1 MDNLHLIQLGQ
12 YERPT
17 ITEERNKDWVS
28 IGDNNDYYQSLI
40 SAYMDSTTNNAV
52 INGVVNQIYG
62 KGLDATD
69 SAQKPDQYAQMKS
82 LVKPHDLRN
91 VCQDLKLLGEAAFQ
105 ITYNGNKISAITHF
119 PRETLRAEKMNDN
132 GEVKNYF
139 YSADWTK
146 VKQNTKL
153 KKFPV
158 FGSGAQ
164 NEIYIIKR
172 YVTGF
177 YYYSPADYNT
187 AYATLENEIACYL
200 INDTQ
205 NGFSGTKV
213 VNFNNGVP
221 DREKQLAIKNDV
233 MSKLTGSY
241 GEKVIVAFNNNAESK
256 TTVEDIPLDNAP
268 QHYQYLSEECSK
280 KIMLTHRVTSPLLL
294 GLSSAN
300 GFSSNA
306 DEIQNAS
313 RLFNNVVIQPYQN
326 LLIDSLDA
334 ILAVNDISLNLY
346 FKTIEP
352 LEFMDLENVE
362 GEENIEE
369 QTGVKED
376 GEIVDKT
383 VTEISE
389 DEIEQVEASY
399 NGAQISSAIDIIAK
413 VKEGVLTKKQ
423 AIVFLIQFLQLP
435 ENIAKGFF
443 NEGGEE
449 ILKKI
454 LNKKLKQEDT
464 TQLEIMASN
473 AKKTALDELI
483 DLGQSEEE
491 VLNDYDLVH
500 EAEVDYDLEDELD
513 FVVTE
518 INKTTKKEFAS
529 TGRAYPKAKSSQDG
543 ESKKKSE
550 EGVEFLVRYFYEAAP
565 NPAPS
570 SRTFCD
576 KMMAAKKLYRK
587 EDIIRMG
594 EKPVN
599 PGFGKG
605 GSDVYSVWLWKG
617 GARCN
622 HRWTRKLFARKG
634 GRSLG
639 EAVSTTK
646 AIKRGFKPET
656 NAKKV
661 SIAPKNMK
669 YAGYTASYWNKK
681 GFEK

>member
-40 SAYMDSTTNNAV
+40 DAYMDSTTNNAV

-69 SAQKPDQYAQMKS
+69 SSQKPDQYTQMKS

-119 PRETLRAEKMNDN
+119 PRETLRAEKMNDK
-132 GEVKNYF
+132 GEIKNYF
-139 YSADWTK
+139 YSADWSK

-164 NEIYIIKR
+164 NEIFIIKR

-187 AYATLENEIACYL
+187 AYATLEKEIAEYL
-200 INDTQ
+200 INDAMCS
-205 NGFSGTKV
+205 FSGTKII
-213 VNFNNGVP
+213 NFSNGIP
-221 DREKQLAIKNDV
+221 DREKQLAIKNDI
-233 MSKLTGSY
+233 MNKLTGSY

-256 TTVEDIPLDNAP
+256 TTIDDVPLNDAP
-268 QHYQYLSEECSK
+268 AHYSYLSEECSK
-280 KIMLTHRVTSPLLL
+280 KIMLTHRVTSPLLIGLRDGNNGL
-294 GLSSAN
+294 GN
-300 GFSSNA
+300 NA

-326 LLIDSLDA
+326 LLIDSLDT

-369 QTGVKED
+369 QTGIKE
-376 GEIVDKT
+376 EEES
-383 VTEISE
+383 TE
-389 DEIEQVEASY
+389 
-399 NGAQISSAIDIIAK
+399 
-413 VKEGVLTKKQ
+413 
-423 AIVFLIQFLQLP
+423 
-435 ENIAKGFF
+435 
-443 NEGGEE
+443 
-449 ILKKI
+449 
-454 LNKKLKQEDT
+454 
-464 TQLEIMASN
+464 LEIMASN
-473 AKKTALDELI
+473 VKKTALDELI

-491 VLNDYDLVH
+491 VLNDYELVH

-550 EGVEFLVRYFYEAAP
+550 EGVEFIVRYFYEAAP

-587 EDIIRMG
+587 EDIIKMG

-599 PGFGKG
+599 AGFGKSG
-605 GSDVYSVWLWKG
+605 ADTYSIWLYKG

-646 AIKRGFKPET
+646 AIKRGFRPET

-669 YAGYTASYWNKK
+669 YAGYTAAYWNKMGYK
-681 GFEK
+681 

>member
-1 MDNLHLIQLGQ
+1 LYIMDNLHLIQLNQ

-40 SAYMDSTTNNAV
+40 DAYMDSTTNNAV

-69 SAQKPDQYAQMKS
+69 SSQKPEQYAQMRS

-91 VCQDLKLLGEAAFQ
+91 VCQDLKLLGEASFQ
-105 ITYNGNKISAITHF
+105 ITYNGSKISSITHF
-119 PRETLRAEKMNDN
+119 PRETLRAEKMNDK

-139 YSADWTK
+139 YSADWSKVTK
-146 VKQNTKL
+146 NTKL

-233 MSKLTGSY
+233 MNKLTGSY
-241 GEKVIVAFNNNAESK
+241 GERVIVAFNNNAESK
-256 TTVEDIPLDNAP
+256 TSVENIPLDNAP
-268 QHYQYLSEECSK
+268 QHYEYLSTECSR

-306 DEIQNAS
+306 NEIENAS

-326 LLIDSLDA
+326 LLIDCLKT
-334 ILAVNDISLNLY
+334 ILSVNDISLNLY

-362 GEENIEE
+362 GKEAVEE
-369 QTGVKED
+369 QTGIKNE
-376 GEIVDKT
+376 EEES
-383 VTEISE
+383 TE
-389 DEIEQVEASY
+389 
-399 NGAQISSAIDIIAK
+399 
-413 VKEGVLTKKQ
+413 
-423 AIVFLIQFLQLP
+423 
-435 ENIAKGFF
+435 
-443 NEGGEE
+443 
-449 ILKKI
+449 
-454 LNKKLKQEDT
+454 
-464 TQLEIMASN
+464 LELMAAN

-483 DLGQSEEE
+483 DLGVNEKDLLQEYE
-491 VLNDYDLVH
+491 LVH
-500 EAEVDYDLEDELD
+500 SEEVDYDLEEELD

-529 TGRAYPKAKSSQDG
+529 TGSAKPYRDSKQDG
-543 ESKKKSE
+543 KSKKK
-550 EGVEFLVRYFYEAAP
+550 V
-565 NPAPS
+565 
-570 SRTFCD
+570 
-576 KMMAAKKLYRK
+576 KKKLS
-587 EDIIRMG
+587 
-594 EKPVN
+594 
-599 PGFGKG
+599 F
-605 GSDVYSVWLWKG
+605 
-617 GARCN
+617 
-622 HRWTRKLFARKG
+622 
-634 GRSLG
+634 
-639 EAVSTTK
+639 
-646 AIKRGFKPET
+646 
-656 NAKKV
+656 
-661 SIAPKNMK
+661 
-669 YAGYTASYWNKK
+669 
-681 GFEK
+681 

>member
-40 SAYMDSTTNNAV
+40 DAYMDSTTNNAV

-119 PRETLRAEKMNDN
+119 PRETLRAEKMNDK
-132 GEVKNYF
+132 GEIKNYF
-139 YSADWTK
+139 YSADWSK
-146 VKQNTKL
+146 VKHNTKL

-164 NEIYIIKR
+164 NEIFIIKR

-187 AYATLENEIACYL
+187 AYATLEDEIACYL

-233 MSKLTGSY
+233 MNKLTGSY

-256 TTVEDIPLDNAP
+256 TTVEDIPLVDAP
-268 QHYQYLSEECSK
+268 QHYSYLSEECSK

-306 DEIQNAS
+306 DEIENAS

-326 LLIDSLDA
+326 LLIDSLNT

-369 QTGVKED
+369 QTGIKED
-376 GEIVDKT
+376 DDFS
-383 VTEISE
+383 TE
-389 DEIEQVEASY
+389 
-399 NGAQISSAIDIIAK
+399 
-413 VKEGVLTKKQ
+413 
-423 AIVFLIQFLQLP
+423 
-435 ENIAKGFF
+435 
-443 NEGGEE
+443 
-449 ILKKI
+449 
-454 LNKKLKQEDT
+454 
-464 TQLEIMASN
+464 LEIMASKSISDADSDLLLN
-473 AKKTALDELI
+473 EALDT
-483 DLGQSEEE
+483 LGGEIMNSEEFE
-491 VLNDYDLVH
+491 I
-500 EAEVDYDLEDELD
+500 VDIRDVSEDNISVEDWADNMIELASAVKSD
-513 FVVTE
+513 TP
-518 INKTTKKEFAS
+518 IKNAPNKES
-529 TGRAYPKAKSSQDG
+529 NLDKSYY
-543 ESKKKSE
+543 K
-550 EGVEFLVRYFYEAAP
+550 VRYKYNTA
-565 NPAPS
+565 S
-570 SRTFCD
+570 
-576 KMMAAKKLYRK
+576 AK
-587 EDIIRMG
+587 
-594 EKPVN
+594 
-599 PGFGKG
+599 GKG
-605 GSDVYSVWLWKG
+605 GKSRNFCKEMMARSKRGVVYRLEDIDKASRQMNFKAAELPMHKGQKYDLFKFKG
-617 GARCN
+617 GVYCRDKWQQVLYRMKVDAALDG
-622 HRWTRKLFARKG
+622 KKG
-634 GRSLG
+634 SKDLKDYDVVKEIPKSY
-639 EAVSTTK
+639 EAK
-646 AIKRGFKPET
+646 PRGHKQ
-656 NAKKV
+656 AKK
-661 SIAPKNMK
+661 APVNMP
-669 YAGYTASYWNKK
+669 NKGHHPNYK
-681 GFEK
+681 K

>member
-1 MDNLHLIQLGQ
+1 MDNLHLIQLGA
-12 YERPT
+12 YERPS
-17 ITEERNKDWVS
+17 ITEERNKNWVS
-28 IGDNNDYYQSLI
+28 IGDNNDYYQCLI
-40 SAYMDSTTNNAV
+40 DAYMDSTTNQAV
-52 INGVVNQIYG
+52 INGVSNLIYG

-69 SAQKPDQYAQMKS
+69 SSEKPEQYAQMKS
-82 LVKPHDLRN
+82 LIKPDCLRN
-91 VCQDLKLLGEAAFQ
+91 VSQDLKLLGEAAFQ
-105 ITYNGNKISAITHF
+105 VTYNKNKISAITHF
-119 PRETLRAEKMNDN
+119 PRETLRAEKMNEK

-146 VKQNTKL
+146 VNKNTKL

-164 NEIYIIKR
+164 NEIYIVKR

-177 YYYSPADYNT
+177 YYYSPADYNY
-187 AYATLENEIACYL
+187 AYATLESEIANYL

-221 DREKQLAIKNDV
+221 DREKQVSIKNDV

-241 GEKVIVAFNNNAESK
+241 GEKVIIAFNNNAESK
-256 TTVEDIPLDNAP
+256 TTVEDIPLNDAP
-268 QHYQYLSEECSK
+268 AHYQYLSEECSK
-280 KIMLTHRVTSPLLL
+280 KIMVTHRVTSPLLL

-300 GFSSNA
+300 GFASNA
-306 DEIQNAS
+306 DEIKNATL
-313 RLFNNVVIQPYQN
+313 LFDNVVIKPYQN
-326 LLIDSLDA
+326 LLIDSLDE
-334 ILAVNDISLNLY
+334 ILAYNDISLNLY
-346 FKTIEP
+346 FKTLEP
-352 LEFMDLENVE
+352 LEFMDLEDV
-362 GEENIEE
+362 ISEE
-369 QTGVKED
+369 QREEETGIKQDE
-376 GEIVDKT
+376 E
-383 VTEISE
+383 TEIE
-389 DEIEQVEASY
+389 M
-399 NGAQISSAIDIIAK
+399 
-413 VKEGVLTKKQ
+413 
-423 AIVFLIQFLQLP
+423 
-435 ENIAKGFF
+435 
-443 NEGGEE
+443 
-449 ILKKI
+449 
-454 LNKKLKQEDT
+454 
-464 TQLEIMASN
+464 MAFN

-518 INKTTKKEFAS
+518 VNKTTKKEFTS

-550 EGVEFLVRYFYEAAP
+550 ESVEFLVRYFYEAAP

-576 KMMAAKKLYRK
+576 KMRAANKLYRK

-599 PGFGKG
+599 AGFGKG
-605 GSDVYSVWLWKG
+605 GSDIYSIWLYKG

-634 GRSLG
+634 GRGLG

-646 AIKRGFKPET
+646 AIKRGFRPET

-669 YAGYTASYWNKK
+669 YAGYTAAYWNKK

>member
-40 SAYMDSTTNNAV
+40 DAYMDSTTNNAV

-69 SAQKPDQYAQMKS
+69 SAKKPDQYAQMKS
-82 LVKPHDLRN
+82 LVKPNDLRN

-119 PRETLRAEKMNDN
+119 PRETLRAEKMNDK
-132 GEVKNYF
+132 GEIKNYF
-139 YSADWTK
+139 YSADWSK

-164 NEIYIIKR
+164 NEIFIIKR

-177 YYYSPADYNT
+177 YYYAPADYNT

-233 MSKLTGSY
+233 MQKLTGSY

-256 TTVEDIPLDNAP
+256 TTVEDIPLNDAP
-268 QHYQYLSEECSK
+268 AHYSYLSEECSK
-280 KIMLTHRVTSPLLL
+280 KIMLTHRVTSPLLIGLRDGSGGGL
-294 GLSSAN
+294 G
-300 GFSSNA
+300 SNA

-326 LLIDSLDA
+326 LLIDSLDT

-369 QTGVKED
+369 QTGIKE
-376 GEIVDKT
+376 EEET
-383 VTEISE
+383 TE
-389 DEIEQVEASY
+389 
-399 NGAQISSAIDIIAK
+399 
-413 VKEGVLTKKQ
+413 
-423 AIVFLIQFLQLP
+423 
-435 ENIAKGFF
+435 
-443 NEGGEE
+443 
-449 ILKKI
+449 
-454 LNKKLKQEDT
+454 
-464 TQLEIMASN
+464 LEIMASKSISNKDSDELLKN
-473 AKKTALDELI
+473 ALDSLKGVKMDSEEFEIVDIRDLDDENESVEDWAKSMIQLSDIVDSKEDGFSTLDKSMYKVRYKYAKGSSRGGESREFCKEMMNRTSAGIVYRLEDIDKASRDMNFKAAKLPMHNGQKYDLFKFKGGVYCRHKWQQILYKIKKGKEVGSDDLDDYKKTKSIPKSYEP
-483 DLGQSEEE
+483 
-491 VLNDYDLVH
+491 
-500 EAEVDYDLEDELD
+500 
-513 FVVTE
+513 
-518 INKTTKKEFAS
+518 KPR
-529 TGRAYPKAKSSQDG
+529 GRKQAVKA
-543 ESKKKSE
+543 
-550 EGVEFLVRYFYEAAP
+550 
-565 NPAPS
+565 
-570 SRTFCD
+570 
-576 KMMAAKKLYRK
+576 
-587 EDIIRMG
+587 
-594 EKPVN
+594 PVN
-599 PGFGKG
+599 MPNNGHHPNYTGK
-605 GSDVYSVWLWKG
+605 
-617 GARCN
+617 
-622 HRWTRKLFARKG
+622 
-634 GRSLG
+634 
-639 EAVSTTK
+639 
-646 AIKRGFKPET
+646 
-656 NAKKV
+656 
-661 SIAPKNMK
+661 
-669 YAGYTASYWNKK
+669 
-681 GFEK
+681 

>member
-40 SAYMDSTTNNAV
+40 DAYMDSTTNNAV

-119 PRETLRAEKMNDN
+119 PRETLRAEKMNDK
-132 GEVKNYF
+132 GEIKNYY
-139 YSADWTK
+139 YSADWSK
-146 VKQNTKL
+146 VNRNTKL

-164 NEIYIIKR
+164 NEIFIIKR

-233 MSKLTGSY
+233 MNKLTGSY
-241 GEKVIVAFNNNAESK
+241 GERVIVAFNNNAESK
-256 TTVEDIPLDNAP
+256 TSVENIPLDNAP
-268 QHYQYLSEECSK
+268 QHYEYLSTECSK

-306 DEIQNAS
+306 DEIENAS

-369 QTGVKED
+369 QTGIKE
-376 GEIVDKT
+376 EEES
-383 VTEISE
+383 TE
-389 DEIEQVEASY
+389 
-399 NGAQISSAIDIIAK
+399 
-413 VKEGVLTKKQ
+413 
-423 AIVFLIQFLQLP
+423 
-435 ENIAKGFF
+435 
-443 NEGGEE
+443 
-449 ILKKI
+449 
-454 LNKKLKQEDT
+454 
-464 TQLEIMASN
+464 LEIMASKSVSN
-473 AKKTALDELI
+473 KDSDELLKDALDSLKGVKMDTEEFEIVDIRDLDDENESVEDWAKSMIQLSDVVDSKEDGFSTLDKSMYKVRYKYAKGSSRGGESREFCKEMMSRTSAGIVYRLEDIDKASRDMNFKAAKLPMHNGQKYDLFKFKGGVYCRHKWQQILYKIKKGKEVGSDDLDDYKKTKSIPKSYEP
-483 DLGQSEEE
+483 
-491 VLNDYDLVH
+491 
-500 EAEVDYDLEDELD
+500 
-513 FVVTE
+513 
-518 INKTTKKEFAS
+518 KPR
-529 TGRAYPKAKSSQDG
+529 GRKQAVKA
-543 ESKKKSE
+543 
-550 EGVEFLVRYFYEAAP
+550 
-565 NPAPS
+565 
-570 SRTFCD
+570 
-576 KMMAAKKLYRK
+576 
-587 EDIIRMG
+587 
-594 EKPVN
+594 PVN
-599 PGFGKG
+599 MPNNGHHPNYKGK
-605 GSDVYSVWLWKG
+605 
-617 GARCN
+617 
-622 HRWTRKLFARKG
+622 
-634 GRSLG
+634 
-639 EAVSTTK
+639 
-646 AIKRGFKPET
+646 
-656 NAKKV
+656 
-661 SIAPKNMK
+661 
-669 YAGYTASYWNKK
+669 
-681 GFEK
+681 

>member
-40 SAYMDSTTNNAV
+40 DAYMDSTTNNAV

-82 LVKPHDLRN
+82 LVKPNDLRN

-105 ITYNGNKISAITHF
+105 ITYNGSKISAITHF
-119 PRETLRAEKMNDN
+119 PRETLRAEKMNDK
-132 GEVKNYF
+132 GEIKNYF
-139 YSADWTK
+139 YSADWSK

-164 NEIYIIKR
+164 NEIFIVKR

-177 YYYSPADYNT
+177 YYYAPADWNVS
-187 AYATLENEIACYL
+187 YAQLEKEIASYL
-200 INDTQ
+200 INDAMCS
-205 NGFSGTKV
+205 FSGTKII
-213 VNFNNGVP
+213 NFSNGVP
-221 DREKQLAIKNDV
+221 DREKQLAIKNDI
-233 MSKLTGSY
+233 MQKLTGSY

-256 TTVEDIPLDNAP
+256 TTIDDVSLTDAP
-268 QHYQYLSEECSK
+268 AHYSYLSEECSR
-280 KIMLTHRVTSPLLL
+280 KIMLTHRVTSPLLIGLRDGNNGL
-294 GLSSAN
+294 GN
-300 GFSSNA
+300 NA

-334 ILAVNDISLNLY
+334 ILAVNGISLNLY

-362 GEENIEE
+362 GEEATEE
-369 QTGVKED
+369 QTGIKE
-376 GEIVDKT
+376 EEEES
-383 VTEISE
+383 TE
-389 DEIEQVEASY
+389 
-399 NGAQISSAIDIIAK
+399 
-413 VKEGVLTKKQ
+413 
-423 AIVFLIQFLQLP
+423 
-435 ENIAKGFF
+435 
-443 NEGGEE
+443 
-449 ILKKI
+449 
-454 LNKKLKQEDT
+454 
-464 TQLEIMASN
+464 LEIMASN
-473 AKKTALDELI
+473 AKKTVLDELI

-491 VLNDYDLVH
+491 ILNDYDLVH

-513 FVVTE
+513 FVVAE
-518 INKTTKKEFAS
+518 INKTSKKKFAS

-550 EGVEFLVRYFYEAAP
+550 EGVEFLVRYFYETAP

-570 SRTFCD
+570 SRIFCD

-587 EDIIRMG
+587 EDIIKMG

-599 PGFGKG
+599 AGFGKG
-605 GSDVYSVWLWKG
+605 GSDTYSIWLYKG

-646 AIKRGFKPET
+646 AIKRGFRPET

-669 YAGYTASYWNKK
+669 YAGYTAAYWNEK
-681 GFEK
+681 GFKK

>member
-146 VKQNTKL
+146 VDRNTKL

-164 NEIYIIKR
+164 NEIFIIKR

-233 MSKLTGSY
+233 MNKLTGSY
-241 GEKVIVAFNNNAESK
+241 GERVIVAFNNNAESK
-256 TTVEDIPLDNAP
+256 TSVENIPLDNAP
-268 QHYQYLSEECSK
+268 QHYEYLSTECSK

-306 DEIQNAS
+306 DEIENAS

-369 QTGVKED
+369 QTGIKE
-376 GEIVDKT
+376 EEES
-383 VTEISE
+383 TE
-389 DEIEQVEASY
+389 
-399 NGAQISSAIDIIAK
+399 
-413 VKEGVLTKKQ
+413 
-423 AIVFLIQFLQLP
+423 
-435 ENIAKGFF
+435 
-443 NEGGEE
+443 
-449 ILKKI
+449 
-454 LNKKLKQEDT
+454 
-464 TQLEIMASN
+464 LEIMASKSVSN
-473 AKKTALDELI
+473 KDSDELLKDALDSLKGVKMDTKEFEIVDIRDLDDENESVEDWAKSMIQLSDIVDSKEDGFSTLDKSMYKVRYKYAKGSSRGGESREFCKEMMSRTGAGIVYRLEDIDKASRDMNFKAAKLPMHKGQKYDLFKFKGGVYCRHKWQQILYKIKKGKEVGSDDLDDYKKSKTIPKSYEPKPRGRKQAKKA
-483 DLGQSEEE
+483 
-491 VLNDYDLVH
+491 
-500 EAEVDYDLEDELD
+500 
-513 FVVTE
+513 
-518 INKTTKKEFAS
+518 
-529 TGRAYPKAKSSQDG
+529 
-543 ESKKKSE
+543 
-550 EGVEFLVRYFYEAAP
+550 
-565 NPAPS
+565 
-570 SRTFCD
+570 
-576 KMMAAKKLYRK
+576 
-587 EDIIRMG
+587 
-594 EKPVN
+594 PVN
-599 PGFGKG
+599 MPNNGHHPNYKGK
-605 GSDVYSVWLWKG
+605 
-617 GARCN
+617 
-622 HRWTRKLFARKG
+622 
-634 GRSLG
+634 
-639 EAVSTTK
+639 
-646 AIKRGFKPET
+646 
-656 NAKKV
+656 
-661 SIAPKNMK
+661 
-669 YAGYTASYWNKK
+669 
-681 GFEK
+681 

>member
-40 SAYMDSTTNNAV
+40 DAYMDSTTNNAV
-52 INGVVNQIYG
+52 INGIVNQIYG

-69 SAQKPDQYAQMKS
+69 SSQKPDQYAQMKS

-105 ITYNGNKISAITHF
+105 ITYNGSKISAITHF
-119 PRETLRAEKMNDN
+119 PRETLRAEKMNDK
-132 GEVKNYF
+132 GEIKNYF

-146 VKQNTKL
+146 VNKNTKL

-158 FGSGAQ
+158 FGSGGQ

-187 AYATLENEIACYL
+187 AYATLEDEIACYL

-233 MSKLTGSY
+233 MQKLTGSY

-256 TTVEDIPLDNAP
+256 TTVEDIPLNDAP
-268 QHYQYLSEECSK
+268 AHYTYLSEECSR

-306 DEIQNAS
+306 DEIENAS

-362 GEENIEE
+362 GEEAIEE
-369 QTGVKED
+369 QTGIKE
-376 GEIVDKT
+376 EEES
-383 VTEISE
+383 TE
-389 DEIEQVEASY
+389 
-399 NGAQISSAIDIIAK
+399 
-413 VKEGVLTKKQ
+413 
-423 AIVFLIQFLQLP
+423 
-435 ENIAKGFF
+435 
-443 NEGGEE
+443 
-449 ILKKI
+449 
-454 LNKKLKQEDT
+454 
-464 TQLEIMASN
+464 LEIMASKSVSN
-473 AKKTALDELI
+473 KDSDELLKDALDSLKGVKMDSEEFEIVDIRDLDDENESVEDWAKSMIQLSDVVDSKEDGFSTLDKSMYKVRYKYAKGSSRGGESREFCKEMMNRTSAGIVYRLEDIDKASRDMNFKAAKLPMHNGQKYDLFKFKGGVYCRHKWQQILYKIKKGKEVGSDDLDDYKKTKSIPKSYEP
-483 DLGQSEEE
+483 
-491 VLNDYDLVH
+491 
-500 EAEVDYDLEDELD
+500 
-513 FVVTE
+513 
-518 INKTTKKEFAS
+518 KPR
-529 TGRAYPKAKSSQDG
+529 GRKQAVKA
-543 ESKKKSE
+543 
-550 EGVEFLVRYFYEAAP
+550 
-565 NPAPS
+565 
-570 SRTFCD
+570 
-576 KMMAAKKLYRK
+576 
-587 EDIIRMG
+587 
-594 EKPVN
+594 PVN
-599 PGFGKG
+599 MPNNGHHPN
-605 GSDVYSVWLWKG
+605 Y
-617 GARCN
+617 
-622 HRWTRKLFARKG
+622 
-634 GRSLG
+634 
-639 EAVSTTK
+639 
-646 AIKRGFKPET
+646 
-656 NAKKV
+656 KK
-661 SIAPKNMK
+661 
-669 YAGYTASYWNKK
+669 
-681 GFEK
+681 

>member
-40 SAYMDSTTNNAV
+40 DAYMDSTTNNAV
-52 INGVVNQIYG
+52 INGIVNQIYG

-69 SAQKPDQYAQMKS
+69 SAKKPEQYAQMKS

-139 YSADWTK
+139 YSADWSK
-146 VKQNTKL
+146 VDRNTKL

-164 NEIYIIKR
+164 NEIFIIKR

-233 MSKLTGSY
+233 MQKLTGSY

-256 TTVEDIPLDNAP
+256 TTVEDIPLNDAP
-268 QHYQYLSEECSK
+268 AHYTYLSEECSR

-306 DEIQNAS
+306 DEIENAS

-326 LLIDSLDA
+326 LLIDSLNS
-334 ILAVNDISLNLY
+334 ILSINDISLNLY

-352 LEFMDLENVE
+352 LEFMDLENIE
-362 GEENIEE
+362 GEEAIEE
-369 QTGVKED
+369 QTGIKE
-376 GEIVDKT
+376 EEES
-383 VTEISE
+383 TE
-389 DEIEQVEASY
+389 
-399 NGAQISSAIDIIAK
+399 
-413 VKEGVLTKKQ
+413 
-423 AIVFLIQFLQLP
+423 
-435 ENIAKGFF
+435 
-443 NEGGEE
+443 
-449 ILKKI
+449 
-454 LNKKLKQEDT
+454 
-464 TQLEIMASN
+464 LEIMASKSVSDKDSDELLKDALDSLKGVKMDTEEFEIVDIRDLDDEN
-473 AKKTALDELI
+473 ESVEDWAKSMIQLSDVVDSKEDGFSTLDKSMYKVRYKYAKGSSRGGESREFCKEMMSRTGAGIVYRLEDIDKASRDMNFKAAKLPMHNGQKYDLFKFKGGVYCRHKWQQILYKIKKGKEVGSDDLDDYKKSKTIPKSYEPKPRGRKQAKKA
-483 DLGQSEEE
+483 
-491 VLNDYDLVH
+491 
-500 EAEVDYDLEDELD
+500 
-513 FVVTE
+513 
-518 INKTTKKEFAS
+518 
-529 TGRAYPKAKSSQDG
+529 
-543 ESKKKSE
+543 
-550 EGVEFLVRYFYEAAP
+550 
-565 NPAPS
+565 
-570 SRTFCD
+570 
-576 KMMAAKKLYRK
+576 
-587 EDIIRMG
+587 
-594 EKPVN
+594 PVN
-599 PGFGKG
+599 MPNNGHHPNYKGKW
-605 GSDVYSVWLWKG
+605 VKHYL
-617 GARCN
+617 
-622 HRWTRKLFARKG
+622 
-634 GRSLG
+634 
-639 EAVSTTK
+639 
-646 AIKRGFKPET
+646 
-656 NAKKV
+656 
-661 SIAPKNMK
+661 
-669 YAGYTASYWNKK
+669 
-681 GFEK
+681 

>member
-17 ITEERNKDWVS
+17 ISEERNKDWVS

-40 SAYMDSTTNNAV
+40 DAYMDSTTNNAV

-69 SAQKPDQYAQMKS
+69 SAEKPDQYAQMKS

-105 ITYNGNKISAITHF
+105 ITYNGSKISAITHF
-119 PRETLRAEKMNDN
+119 PRETLRAEKMNEK

-146 VKQNTKL
+146 VNKNTKL

-158 FGSGAQ
+158 FGSGGQ
-164 NEIYIIKR
+164 NEIYIVKR

-241 GEKVIVAFNNNAESK
+241 GEKVIIAFNNNAESK
-256 TTVEDIPLDNAP
+256 TTVEDIPLNDAP
-268 QHYQYLSEECSK
+268 AHYSYLSEECSK

-306 DEIQNAS
+306 DEIENAS

-326 LLIDSLDA
+326 LLVDCLDT

-362 GEENIEE
+362 GEEAIEE
-369 QTGVKED
+369 QTGIKE
-376 GEIVDKT
+376 
-383 VTEISE
+383 
-389 DEIEQVEASY
+389 
-399 NGAQISSAIDIIAK
+399 
-413 VKEGVLTKKQ
+413 
-423 AIVFLIQFLQLP
+423 
-435 ENIAKGFF
+435 
-443 NEGGEE
+443 
-449 ILKKI
+449 
-454 LNKKLKQEDT
+454 EDT
-464 TQLEIMASN
+464 TELEIMAS
-473 AKKTALDELI
+473 KSVSDKDSDKLLKEALESLKGVKMD
-483 DLGQSEEE
+483 SEEFE
-491 VLNDYDLVH
+491 IVDIRDLDDENDSVEDWAKSMIQLSDIVDSKEDGFSTLDKSLYKVRYKYAKGSSKGGESREFCKEMMSRTSSGIVYRLEDIDKASRDMNFSAAKLPMHNNKKYDLFKFKGGVYCRH
-500 EAEVDYDLEDELD
+500 KWQQILYKIKKGKEVGSDDLDDY
-513 FVVTE
+513 
-518 INKTTKKEFAS
+518 KRTKSIPKSYEPKPR
-529 TGRAYPKAKSSQDG
+529 GRKQAVKA
-543 ESKKKSE
+543 
-550 EGVEFLVRYFYEAAP
+550 
-565 NPAPS
+565 
-570 SRTFCD
+570 
-576 KMMAAKKLYRK
+576 
-587 EDIIRMG
+587 
-594 EKPVN
+594 PVN
-599 PGFGKG
+599 MPNNGHHPN
-605 GSDVYSVWLWKG
+605 Y
-617 GARCN
+617 
-622 HRWTRKLFARKG
+622 
-634 GRSLG
+634 
-639 EAVSTTK
+639 
-646 AIKRGFKPET
+646 
-656 NAKKV
+656 KK
-661 SIAPKNMK
+661 
-669 YAGYTASYWNKK
+669 
-681 GFEK
+681 

>member
-40 SAYMDSTTNNAV
+40 DAYMDSTTNNAV
-52 INGVVNQIYG
+52 INGIVNQIYG

-119 PRETLRAEKMNDN
+119 PRETLRAEKMNDK
-132 GEVKNYF
+132 GEIKNYF
-139 YSADWTK
+139 YSADWSK
-146 VKQNTKL
+146 VKHNTKL

-164 NEIYIIKR
+164 NEIFIIKR

-187 AYATLENEIACYL
+187 AYATLEDEIACYL

-233 MSKLTGSY
+233 MNKLTGSY
-241 GEKVIVAFNNNAESK
+241 GERVIVAFNNNAESK
-256 TTVEDIPLDNAP
+256 TSVENIPLDNAP
-268 QHYQYLSEECSK
+268 QHYEYLSTECSK

-306 DEIQNAS
+306 DEIENAS

-326 LLIDSLDA
+326 LLIDSLNTLLSA
-334 ILAVNDISLNLY
+334 NDISLNLY

-362 GEENIEE
+362 GEEAIEE
-369 QTGVKED
+369 QTGIKE
-376 GEIVDKT
+376 EEES
-383 VTEISE
+383 TE
-389 DEIEQVEASY
+389 
-399 NGAQISSAIDIIAK
+399 
-413 VKEGVLTKKQ
+413 
-423 AIVFLIQFLQLP
+423 
-435 ENIAKGFF
+435 
-443 NEGGEE
+443 
-449 ILKKI
+449 
-454 LNKKLKQEDT
+454 
-464 TQLEIMASN
+464 LEIMASKSVSN
-473 AKKTALDELI
+473 KDSDELLKNALDSLKGVKMDTEEFEIVDIRDLDDENESVEDWAKSMIQLSDVVDSKEDGFSTLDKSMYKVRYKYAKGSSRGGESREFCKEMMNRTSAGIVYRLEDI
-483 DLGQSEEE
+483 DKASRDMNFKAAKLPMHKGQK
-491 VLNDYDLVH
+491 YDLFKFKGGVYCRH
-500 EAEVDYDLEDELD
+500 KWQQILYKIKKGKEAGSDDLDDY
-513 FVVTE
+513 
-518 INKTTKKEFAS
+518 
-529 TGRAYPKAKSSQDG
+529 
-543 ESKKKSE
+543 KKSKTIPKS
-550 EGVEFLVRYFYEAAP
+550 YEP
-565 NPAPS
+565 KP
-570 SRTFCD
+570 RG
-576 KMMAAKKLYRK
+576 RK
-587 EDIIRMG
+587 QAV
-594 EKPVN
+594 KAPVN
-599 PGFGKG
+599 MPNNGHHPNYTGK
-605 GSDVYSVWLWKG
+605 
-617 GARCN
+617 
-622 HRWTRKLFARKG
+622 
-634 GRSLG
+634 
-639 EAVSTTK
+639 
-646 AIKRGFKPET
+646 
-656 NAKKV
+656 
-661 SIAPKNMK
+661 
-669 YAGYTASYWNKK
+669 
-681 GFEK
+681 

>member
-40 SAYMDSTTNNAV
+40 DAYMDSTTNNAV

-69 SAQKPDQYAQMKS
+69 SAEKPDQYAQMKS
-82 LVKPHDLRN
+82 LVKSDCLRK
-91 VCQDLKLLGEAAFQ
+91 VCQDLKLLGEASFQ

-119 PRETLRAEKMNDN
+119 PRETLRAEKMNDK
-132 GEVKNYF
+132 GEIKNYF
-139 YSADWTK
+139 YSANWSK
-146 VKQNTKL
+146 VNRNTKL

-164 NEIYIIKR
+164 NEIYIVKR

-233 MSKLTGSY
+233 MQKLTGSY

-268 QHYQYLSEECSK
+268 QHYEYLSQECSR

-306 DEIQNAS
+306 DEIENAS

-326 LLIDSLDA
+326 LLIDCLET

-362 GEENIEE
+362 GEEAVEE
-369 QTGVKED
+369 QTGIKEEED
-376 GEIVDKT
+376 NTELELMAASNKTCFHDVSDDELNNIANDIISCGE
-383 VTEISE
+383 EE
-389 DEIEQVEASY
+389 EIE
-399 NGAQISSAIDIIAK
+399 
-413 VKEGVLTKKQ
+413 
-423 AIVFLIQFLQLP
+423 
-435 ENIAKGFF
+435 GF
-443 NEGGEE
+443 
-449 ILKKI
+449 
-454 LNKKLKQEDT
+454 
-464 TQLEIMASN
+464 
-473 AKKTALDELI
+473 ELI
-483 DLGQSEEE
+483 DSQLATS
-491 VLNDYDLVH
+491 D
-500 EAEVDYDLEDELD
+500 EDNIISH
-513 FVVTE
+513 F
-518 INKTTKKEFAS
+518 NFAS
-529 TGRAYPKAKSSQDG
+529 VVKSSPQRTSEQDTSLFKIRYKYFPPQAG
-543 ESKKKSE
+543 DNSR
-550 EGVEFLVRYFYEAAP
+550 EFCR
-565 NPAPS
+565 
-570 SRTFCD
+570 
-576 KMMAAKKLYRK
+576 KMIKANKVYRK
-587 EDIIRMG
+587 EDLDKQSRANSELAATG
-594 EKPVN
+594 ESSYN
-599 PGFGKG
+599 I
-605 GSDVYSVWLWKG
+605 WLYKG
-617 GARCN
+617 GANCKHAWIRN
-622 HRWTRKLFARKG
+622 IYLRKNNKKISVGQARKMITSLPIKG
-634 GRSLG
+634 GVRDSARYG
-639 EAVSTTK
+639 E
-646 AIKRGFKPET
+646 
-656 NAKKV
+656 NNKKV
-661 SIAPKNMK
+661 AQRPIDMPNNGYKNPR
-669 YAGYTASYWNKK
+669 KK
-681 GFEK
+681 KK

>member
-40 SAYMDSTTNNAV
+40 DAYMDSTTNNAV
-52 INGVVNQIYG
+52 INGIVNQIYG

-69 SAQKPDQYAQMKS
+69 SAQKPDQYAQMRS

-105 ITYNGNKISAITHF
+105 ITYNGSKISAITHF

-132 GEVKNYF
+132 GEIKNYF
-139 YSADWTK
+139 YSADWSK
-146 VKQNTKL
+146 VDRNTKL

-164 NEIYIIKR
+164 NEIFIIKR

-187 AYATLENEIACYL
+187 AYATLEDEIACYL

-233 MSKLTGSY
+233 MNKLTGSY

-256 TTVEDIPLDNAP
+256 TTVEDIPLVDAP
-268 QHYQYLSEECSK
+268 QHYSYLSEECSK

-306 DEIQNAS
+306 DEIENAS

-326 LLIDSLDA
+326 LLIDSLDT

-362 GEENIEE
+362 GEEAIEE
-369 QTGVKED
+369 QTGIKE
-376 GEIVDKT
+376 EES
-383 VTEISE
+383 TE
-389 DEIEQVEASY
+389 
-399 NGAQISSAIDIIAK
+399 
-413 VKEGVLTKKQ
+413 
-423 AIVFLIQFLQLP
+423 
-435 ENIAKGFF
+435 
-443 NEGGEE
+443 
-449 ILKKI
+449 
-454 LNKKLKQEDT
+454 
-464 TQLEIMASN
+464 LEIMASKSVSN
-473 AKKTALDELI
+473 KDSDKLLKNALDSLKGVKMDSEEFEIVDIRDLDDENESVEDWAKSMIQLSDVVDSKEDGFSTLDKSMYKVRYKYAKGSSRGGESREFCKEMMSRTSAGIVYRLEDIDKASRDMNFKAAKLPMHNGQKYDLFKFKGGVYCRHKWQEILYKIKKGKEVGSDDLDDYKKSKTIPKSYEPKPRGRKQAKKA
-483 DLGQSEEE
+483 
-491 VLNDYDLVH
+491 
-500 EAEVDYDLEDELD
+500 
-513 FVVTE
+513 
-518 INKTTKKEFAS
+518 
-529 TGRAYPKAKSSQDG
+529 
-543 ESKKKSE
+543 
-550 EGVEFLVRYFYEAAP
+550 
-565 NPAPS
+565 
-570 SRTFCD
+570 
-576 KMMAAKKLYRK
+576 
-587 EDIIRMG
+587 
-594 EKPVN
+594 PVN
-599 PGFGKG
+599 MPNNGHHPN
-605 GSDVYSVWLWKG
+605 Y
-617 GARCN
+617 
-622 HRWTRKLFARKG
+622 
-634 GRSLG
+634 
-639 EAVSTTK
+639 
-646 AIKRGFKPET
+646 
-656 NAKKV
+656 KK
-661 SIAPKNMK
+661 
-669 YAGYTASYWNKK
+669 
-681 GFEK
+681 

>member
-40 SAYMDSTTNNAV
+40 DAYMDSTTNNAV

-119 PRETLRAEKMNDN
+119 PRETLRAEKMNDK
-132 GEVKNYF
+132 GEIKNYF
-139 YSADWTK
+139 YSADWSK
-146 VKQNTKL
+146 VKHNTKL

-164 NEIYIIKR
+164 NEIFIIKR

-187 AYATLENEIACYL
+187 AYATLEDEIACYL

-233 MSKLTGSY
+233 MNKLTGSY

-256 TTVEDIPLDNAP
+256 TTVEDIPLVDAP
-268 QHYQYLSEECSK
+268 QHYSYLSEECSK

-306 DEIQNAS
+306 DEIENAS

-326 LLIDSLDA
+326 LLIDSLNT

-369 QTGVKED
+369 QTGIKED
-376 GEIVDKT
+376 DDFS
-383 VTEISE
+383 TE
-389 DEIEQVEASY
+389 
-399 NGAQISSAIDIIAK
+399 
-413 VKEGVLTKKQ
+413 
-423 AIVFLIQFLQLP
+423 
-435 ENIAKGFF
+435 
-443 NEGGEE
+443 
-449 ILKKI
+449 
-454 LNKKLKQEDT
+454 
-464 TQLEIMASN
+464 LEIMASKSISDADSDLLLN
-473 AKKTALDELI
+473 EALDT
-483 DLGQSEEE
+483 LGGEIMNSEEFE
-491 VLNDYDLVH
+491 I
-500 EAEVDYDLEDELD
+500 VDIRDVSEDNISVEDWADNMIELASAVKSD
-513 FVVTE
+513 TP
-518 INKTTKKEFAS
+518 IKNAPNKES
-529 TGRAYPKAKSSQDG
+529 NLDKSYY
-543 ESKKKSE
+543 K
-550 EGVEFLVRYFYEAAP
+550 VRYKYNTA
-565 NPAPS
+565 S
-570 SRTFCD
+570 
-576 KMMAAKKLYRK
+576 AK
-587 EDIIRMG
+587 
-594 EKPVN
+594 
-599 PGFGKG
+599 GKG
-605 GSDVYSVWLWKG
+605 GKSRKFCKEMMSRSKRGVVYRLEDIDKASRQMNFKAAELPMHKGQKYDLFKFKG
-617 GARCN
+617 GVYCRHKWQQVLYRMKVDAALDG
-622 HRWTRKLFARKG
+622 KKG
-634 GRSLG
+634 SKDLKDYDVVKEIPKSY
-639 EAVSTTK
+639 EAK
-646 AIKRGFKPET
+646 PRGHKQ
-656 NAKKV
+656 AKK
-661 SIAPKNMK
+661 APVNMP
-669 YAGYTASYWNKK
+669 NKGHHPNYK
-681 GFEK
+681 K

>member
-40 SAYMDSTTNNAV
+40 DAYMDSTTNNAV

-82 LVKPHDLRN
+82 LVKPNDLRN

-105 ITYNGNKISAITHF
+105 ITYNGSKISAITHF
-119 PRETLRAEKMNDN
+119 PRETLRAEKMNDK
-132 GEVKNYF
+132 GEIKNYF

-146 VKQNTKL
+146 VNRNTKL

-164 NEIYIIKR
+164 NEIYIVKR

-233 MSKLTGSY
+233 MQKLTGSY

-256 TTVEDIPLDNAP
+256 TTVEDIPLNDAP
-268 QHYQYLSEECSK
+268 AHYSYLSEECSR
-280 KIMLTHRVTSPLLL
+280 KIMLTHRVTSPLLIGLRDGNNGL
-294 GLSSAN
+294 GN
-300 GFSSNA
+300 NA

-326 LLIDSLDA
+326 LLIDSLDS
-334 ILAVNDISLNLY
+334 ILSVNGISLNLY

-362 GEENIEE
+362 GEEAIEE
-369 QTGVKED
+369 QTGIKE
-376 GEIVDKT
+376 EEES
-383 VTEISE
+383 TE
-389 DEIEQVEASY
+389 
-399 NGAQISSAIDIIAK
+399 
-413 VKEGVLTKKQ
+413 
-423 AIVFLIQFLQLP
+423 
-435 ENIAKGFF
+435 
-443 NEGGEE
+443 
-449 ILKKI
+449 
-454 LNKKLKQEDT
+454 
-464 TQLEIMASN
+464 LEIMASN
-473 AKKTALDELI
+473 AKKTVLDELI

-491 VLNDYDLVH
+491 ILNDYDLVH

-587 EDIIRMG
+587 EDIIKMG

-599 PGFGKG
+599 AGFGKG
-605 GSDVYSVWLWKG
+605 GSDTYSIWLYKG

-646 AIKRGFKPET
+646 AIKRGFRPET

-669 YAGYTASYWNKK
+669 YAGYTAAYWNEK
-681 GFEK
+681 GFKK